1 MVVIGMNNDRN
12 GWIQRAYI
20 LAGGKS
26 SRFGSPKGLVNI
38 DGMALID
45 KLCQRLNGRGIE
57 PTIVA
62 KCRADFSDFEWS
74 CIQDEMEDAGPLH
87 GIERSLTDCQE
98 ASQSH
103 CWIMTCALGDWNRAW
118 EEAISQ
124 ISVDQRQDCCA
135 VLLETGD
142 RFTPFPGV
150 YGVSGLKSIQEAW
163 GQGIRS
169 IRSWQTSIH
178 DRIVSVPIGVE
189 SYPLTFNTPEELAKL
204 RSMHKS

>member
-1 MVVIGMNNDRN
+1 
-12 GWIQRAYI
+12 
-20 LAGGKS
+20 
-26 SRFGSPKGLVNI
+26 
-38 DGMALID
+38 
-45 KLCQRLNGRGIE
+45 
-57 PTIVA
+57 
-62 KCRADFSDFEWS
+62 
-74 CIQDEMEDAGPLH
+74 
-87 GIERSLTDCQE
+87 
-98 ASQSH
+98 
-103 CWIMTCALGDWNRAW
+103 MTCDLWDWNTAW